1 MFDKLKQSW
10 RDFEEDT
17 PGKRFQDYY
26 KRRHQSRQSAWRKA
40 LFIASGLLIIAA
52 GVFMLV
58 APGPGLLVVFLGAML
73 IAQQSLLAARALD
86 WLELRLR
93 ELTVWSLRRW
103 RCAPWMIKAL
113 LVVLAI
119 ALSGALAL
127 GTYLLL
133 FTK

>member
-1 MFDKLKQSW
+1 
-10 RDFEEDT
+10 
-17 PGKRFQDYY
+17 
-26 KRRHQSRQSAWRKA
+26 
-40 LFIASGLLIIAA
+40 
-52 GVFMLV
+52 
-58 APGPGLLVVFLGAML
+58 VVFLGAML
-73 IAQQSLLAARALD
+73 IAQQSLLAARTLD

-103 RCAPWMIKAL
+103 RCAPWMVKAL

-119 ALSGALAL
+119 ALTGALAL